1 MLLKVIIVTAGMLVA
16 RVLALNYLKQE
27 LYNHFYTEMHLQVG
41 FVLVTIL
48 LYILTILKDGLAV
61 WPVVASM
68 LLLAVGVLIYL

>member
-1 MLLKVIIVTAGMLVA
+1 MLLKVAIVTAGMLVA

>member
-48 LYILTILKDGLAV
+48 LYLLTILKDGLAV

>member
-1 MLLKVIIVTAGMLVA
+1 MLLKVAIVTAGMLVA

-48 LYILTILKDGLAV
+48 LYLLTILKDGLAV
-61 WPVVASM
+61 WPVVASV